1 MNSDIDADVKQN
13 SMDFESEPLTMWRIF
28 FSTVTNF
35 GALVKKITTEMIE
48 KKFKN
53 DKKYNVIWS
62 SIFSLQPLDIKI
74 INAINKIPDKIG
86 NNRKIYLKL
95 LNLL

>member
-1 MNSDIDADVKQN
+1 
-13 SMDFESEPLTMWRIF
+13 
-28 FSTVTNF
+28 
-35 GALVKKITTEMIE
+35 MIE